1 MTKSNQ
7 DPKSTR
13 YIFVTGG
20 VISGLGKGITSASI
34 GYLLKEAGY
43 TVTIQ
48 KFDPYLNI
56 DPGTMSP
63 TQHGEVYVTDDGAE
77 TDLDLGHYERFL
89 DVSMSQKN
97 NTTAGQVYSTVLE
110 AERRGEYLGRTV
122 QVIPHITNEIMRRFT
137 SILENDH
144 YDIIITEVG
153 GTVGDIES
161 LPFLE
166 AIRQFEN
173 TLDCHEYMNIHVT
186 LLPYV
191 GSSEEIKTKP
201 TQHSVQKLR
210 EIGLS
215 PDMIMCRS
223 GKIGIDESARNKIAL
238 FCNVRKESVIDMP
251 DAETI
256 YEVPLLFK
264 NQGVYSILARHLHL
278 ESKQNPVLD
287 DLRSM
292 VAHIKDPNYE
302 VNVGIVGKYTDMK
315 DSYKSIT
322 ESFIHAGAENLT
334 RVNLTWIEAD
344 DLEKLESKEVDE
356 IFQNLD
362 GFLIPG
368 GFGIRG
374 IEGKILASKYAR
386 ENNIPFFGIC
396 LGMQIAVIDYAR
408 HVLGLSDANSVEFDT
423 ETKYPVIDM
432 MEEQK
437 KITDL
442 GGTMRLGAFDC
453 ELTLGS
459 KVEAAYGNTSISER
473 HRHRYEVNNAYREDL
488 QEAGLNIVGINKAH
502 DLVECVEIPEH
513 DWYVGVQFHPELK
526 SRAVKAHP
534 LFREFIAAILKQ
546 KGLQCV

>member
-89 DVSMSQKN
+89 DVSMSKKN

-137 SILENDH
+137 TILEKDH
-144 YDIIITEVG
+144 FDIIITEVG

-173 TLDCHEYMNIHVT
+173 TLDYHEYMNIHVT

-238 FCNVRKESVIDMP
+238 FCNVRRESVIDMP

-264 NQGVYSILARHLHL
+264 EQSVYSILAKHLDL
-278 ESKQNPVLD
+278 KNIQSPDLD
-287 DLRSM
+287 KLSLM
-292 VAHIKDPNYE
+292 VEHIKDPKFE

-334 RVNLTWIEAD
+334 RVNLTWIEAE
-344 DLEKLESKEVDE
+344 DLETLSQAKLVK
-356 IFQNLD
+356 IFKQLD
-362 GFLIPG
+362 GILIPG

-408 HVLGLSDANSVEFDT
+408 HVLGFSDANSIEFNT
-423 ETKYPVIDM
+423 ETKHPIIDM

-453 ELTLGS
+453 ELTKRS
-459 KVEAAYGNTSISER
+459 KVEAAYGTTHISER
-473 HRHRYEVNNAYREDL
+473 HRHRYEVNNVYRDDL
-488 QEAGLNIVGINKAH
+488 QKAGLHIVGINKAH

-546 KGLQCV
+546 KGMR

>member
-1 MTKSNQ
+1 MATNVK
-7 DPKSTR
+7 DPRSTR

-43 TVTIQ
+43 KVTIQ
-48 KFDPYLNI
+48 KFDPYLNV

-89 DVSMSQKN
+89 DISMSKKN
-97 NTTAGQVYSTVLE
+97 NATAGQVYSKVLE

-137 SILENDH
+137 TILENDDF
-144 YDIIITEVG
+144 DIIITEVG

-173 TLDCHEYMNIHVT
+173 TLHYHEYMNIHVT

-191 GSSEEIKTKP
+191 ESSEEIKTKP

-210 EIGLS
+210 EIGLA
-215 PDMIMCRS
+215 PDMIMCRT
-223 GKIGIDESARNKIAL
+223 GKVGIDKSARDKIAL
-238 FCNVRKESVIDMP
+238 FCNVRPQGVIDMP

-256 YEVPLLFK
+256 YEIPLLFK
-264 NQGVYSILARHLHL
+264 KQDVYTTIATHLRL
-278 ESKQNPVLD
+278 GNEKNPVLRK
-287 DLRSM
+287 LKIM
-292 VAHIKDPNYE
+292 VNHIKDPAHA

-322 ESFIHAGAENLT
+322 ESFIHAGAENNT
-334 RVNLTWIEAD
+334 RVNLTWIEAE
-344 DLEKLESKEVDE
+344 DLEKMDNRERNK
-356 IFQNLD
+356 IFKPLD
-362 GFLIPG
+362 GFLVPG
-368 GFGIRG
+368 GFGKRG
-374 IEGKILASKYAR
+374 IEGKILAARYAR
-386 ENNIPFFGIC
+386 EKKMPYFGIC
-396 LGMQIAVIDYAR
+396 LGMQIAVIEYAR
-408 HVLGLSDANSVEFDT
+408 NILRLKDANSTEFNAKT
-423 ETKYPVIDM
+423 EHPIIDL

-437 KITDL
+437 KVTNL

-453 ELTLGS
+453 ELTNNT
-459 KVEAAYGNTSISER
+459 KIKNAYRSAKISER
-473 HRHRYEVNNAYREDL
+473 HRHRYEVNNEYRDDL
-488 QEAGLNIVGINKAH
+488 QKAGLNIVGINKAH
-502 DLVECVEIPEH
+502 DLVECIELPEH
-513 DWYVGVQFHPELK
+513 PWFVGVQFHPELK

-534 LFREFIAAILKQ
+534 LFREFIAAILKE
-546 KGLQCV
+546 KKL